1 MFEKIIDPLAAGHK
15 AADKIFT
22 RREQTALE
30 KEADLA
36 AFEAEKLKREQ
47 EEQQHLDFEKRQ
59 AELNELY
66 RDDAMTDIDPSRRFN

>member
-30 KEADLA
+30 KEADLVA
-36 AFEAEKLKREQ
+36 AEDEKLKSEQ
-47 EEQQHLDFEKRQ
+47 AEKQRRDFEERQ

-66 RDDAMTDIDPSRRFN
+66 HDDPMTDIDPSRRL